1 MRGAHAVAATALL
14 AGCAIH
20 TAVERDLSAVPPAKG
35 IVVFS
40 TGSDD
45 TSTVFATALRLG
57 NATSSAPLETASTDI
72 VIDGSMV
79 SSDFPDENGN
89 VRMLDLAPGAYCF
102 RAMPSDPYT
111 HVTRAPDF
119 AFRVEEGKI
128 SYVGNFYLTRA
139 HGFEVRD
146 RKERDLEVFFA
157 ANPGLQ
163 GYAVTTALVT
173 VVKNCGP
180 PR

>member
-1 MRGAHAVAATALL
+1 MRRAHAVAAMALL
-14 AGCAIH
+14 AACAIN
-20 TAVERDLSAVPPAKG
+20 TAVERDLSTVPPAKG

-45 TSTVFATALRLG
+45 TSTLFATALRLG
-57 NATSSAPLETASTDI
+57 NATTSAPAETSSTDI

-89 VRMLDLAPGAYCF
+89 VRMLDLEPGAYCF
-102 RAMPSDPYT
+102 RAVPTNPYT
-111 HVTRAPDF
+111 HVTHAPDF

-128 SYVGNFYLTRA
+128 SYVGNLYLTRA
-139 HGFEVRD
+139 RRFEVRD
-146 RKERDLEVFFA
+146 RKDRDLKVLFA
-157 ANPGLQ
+157 ANPGLE
-163 GYAVTTALVT
+163 GREVTTAPAT